1 MTALSEVLAYVA
13 GMEYAYTKA
22 PKSMRSIV
30 SALFLVTCTIGSML
44 GITLS
49 PVSKDPKVL
58 VEYAS
63 LSGVMLV
70 TAVLFLLAFRKYN
83 KIEEKLNMLNS
94 GEGDS
99 TSVSE
104 TVQQMRTIEKA

>member
-30 SALFLVTCTIGSML
+30 SSLFLLTCTIGSML

-58 VEYAS
+58 VEYTS

-70 TAVLFLLAFRKYN
+70 TAVLFLLAFCGLQ
-83 KIEEKLNMLNS
+83 E
-94 GEGDS
+94 
-99 TSVSE
+99 
-104 TVQQMRTIEKA
+104 VQQDRGEDEYAQ